1 MIVAQVG
8 AHNFSSISKIPFDI
22 LIFLSMC
29 YCDTDNAI
37 APVFHFMI
45 KYSNN
50 IRS

>member
-1 MIVAQVG
+1 MIAAQVG

-29 YCDTDNAI
+29 YCDNAI

-45 KYSNN
+45 KYSND